1 MSNRA
6 LRTLK
11 AISERRKVGIDPQV
25 GTNLRP
31 GEATVLRA
39 AVALVVFGLCSAV
52 VGQVSTFAD
61 VKSNGG
67 IQLSAAQLNELLPGA
82 KVISKTQAGSTRTW
96 QNKTDGTLSASTNG
110 RGVSGGRNAYATGE
124 GTWKVGDDGRWC
136 VKIGWPRNP
145 DDWCRIMFKVGDKY
159 YAVSRTEDS
168 AQTMEF
174 EISK

>member
-1 MSNRA
+1 MRLA
-6 LRTLK
+6 LFCT
-11 AISERRKVGIDPQV
+11 
-25 GTNLRP
+25 T
-31 GEATVLRA
+31 
-39 AVALVVFGLCSAV
+39 LVVWSAAAADILV
-52 VGQVSTFAD
+52 YAD

-67 IQLSAAQLNELLPGA
+67 VQLSAAQLNELLPGA

-96 QNKTDGTLSASTNG
+96 QNKTDGTLSASTDG

-124 GTWKVGDDGRWC
+124 GTWKVADDGRWC

-145 DDWCRIMFKVGDKY
+145 DDWCRFMFKVGDKY